1 MPAELG
7 EYIERDVALLQ
18 QLGWTE
24 FIRQR
29 RGRGD
34 LAHLHNVHHPARRL
48 LKLYKHIG
56 APVKFNTKPWSRQ
69 HINQVI
75 KRHQKQLYMYCEVI
89 LDGYAYVFYTDQK

>member
-1 MPAELG
+1 MMESQEVPVELG

-29 RGRGD
+29 HRRGN
-34 LAHLHNVHHPARRL
+34 LAHLHNVHHPARHL

-56 APVKFNTKPWSRQ
+56 APVKIRIKP
-69 HINQVI
+69 
-75 KRHQKQLYMYCEVI
+75 
-89 LDGYAYVFYTDQK
+89 